1 MLPLT
6 HDPATML
13 FLLLAGHAIADYP
26 LQGSFLAEGKNRH
39 TTLGR
44 EYWPHALAAHAVI
57 HGGFVVAVTGSAA
70 LGIAETVAHGITDWM
85 KCEAISASTRTRRS
99 TSRAK
104 SYGSASQLRQV
115 FSHRTL
121 GQPFVC
127 LHGADERRDGR

>member
-26 LQGSFLAEGKNRH
+26 LQGRFLAEGKNRH

-70 LGIAETVAHGITDWM
+70 LGVAETVAHGITDWM
-85 KCEAISASTRTRRS
+85 KCEGHIGLNTDQAIHIACKIVWLSLAI
-99 TSRAK
+99 AA
-104 SYGSASQLRQV
+104 GLLA
-115 FSHRTL
+115 
-121 GQPFVC
+121 
-127 LHGADERRDGR
+127 